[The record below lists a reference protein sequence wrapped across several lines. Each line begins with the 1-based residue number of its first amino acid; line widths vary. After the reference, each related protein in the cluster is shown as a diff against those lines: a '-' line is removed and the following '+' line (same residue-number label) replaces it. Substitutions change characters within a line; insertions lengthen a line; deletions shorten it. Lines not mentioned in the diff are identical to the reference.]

1 METAVCTSEL
11 GLCCLSM
18 STMTHTSPP
27 KSASLG
33 SLLTI
38 QKLNLWHLFSQLSAA
53 HGPLSCSITE
63 PQTVSSPQ
71 LTNIRSLPHTL
82 PDEASHVVSRL
93 QSLST
98 APWRPCLVSHSWP
111 SPVGQQSQVNSPR
124 EAWPEPG
131 GHALLRGKPLPHTVW
146 GHTDPT
152 EGGDPPPREEHSAPR
167 ARASPA
173 PPHLPLH
180 TG

>member
-18 STMTHTSPP
+18 STMTHTLPP

-38 QKLNLWHLFSQLSAA
+38 QKLNLWHFFSQLSAA

-93 QSLST
+93 PSVPLHSSM
-98 APWRPCLVSHSWP
+98 AALPCLPLLAQPCGAAVTGEQPKGGLARTRGTCPAEGETSASHC
-111 SPVGQQSQVNSPR
+111 VGTHRPH
-124 EAWPEPG
+124 G
-131 GHALLRGKPLPHTVW
+131 GG
-146 GHTDPT
+146 
-152 EGGDPPPREEHSAPR
+152 
-167 ARASPA
+167 
-173 PPHLPLH
+173 
-180 TG
+180 